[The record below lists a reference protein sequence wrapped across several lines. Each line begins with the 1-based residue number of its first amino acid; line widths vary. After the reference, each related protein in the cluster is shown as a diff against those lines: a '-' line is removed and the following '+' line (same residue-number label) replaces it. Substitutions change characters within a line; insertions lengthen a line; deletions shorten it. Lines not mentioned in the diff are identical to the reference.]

1 MPVANVNGQQITYA
15 DSGGDGPAIIFS
27 HGYLM
32 DHTMFDAQVAALSGD
47 RWPYIAHL
55 STCDTLDKV

>member
-27 HGYLM
+27 HGIFGEGGPQGM
-32 DHTMFDAQVAALSGD
+32 RA
-47 RWPYIAHL
+47 
-55 STCDTLDKV
+55 